1 VEPHPIR
8 LVVQDDLRRSR
19 LTVFFRLLLAVPHL
33 WWLSIWTFGAFFAV
47 VGNWFATL
55 VRGRSPLALHNFLA
69 GYVRYTTHVNA
80 YLFLAANPYPGFLGH
95 PGSYPIDVEIDEPRR
110 QSRWAVGF
118 RMLLAIPAFLLA
130 SALIGWGGARVGIY
144 GLVGGMMGTAAFL
157 GWFAAVVTGRMPD
170 GLRGLLAYALRYIA
184 QFDSYVFLLTAR
196 YPDSDPGE
204 YQPELPRLHPIRMDV
219 RDDLRRSRLT
229 VFFRLLL
236 TLPHQVWITLW
247 AVAVLF
253 AVIAAWFAALA
264 TGRTPSP
271 LHRFLAA
278 FLRYTTHLSAF
289 VYLVANPFPGFT
301 GTPGV
306 YPVDVE
312 IDGPA
317 RQNRWI
323 TGFRGLL
330 AFPAFLLLSALSSLL
345 LAAALLGWFYALVRG
360 RLTPGL
366 RNLGA
371 YVLRYQAQAYGYV
384 LLLTDRYAHSAP
396 PA

>member
-1 VEPHPIR
+1 
-8 LVVQDDLRRSR
+8 
-19 LTVFFRLLLAVPHL
+19 
-33 WWLSIWTFGAFFAV
+33 
-47 VGNWFATL
+47 
-55 VRGRSPLALHNFLA
+55 VRGQSPNALHNFLA

-110 QSRWAVGF
+110 QSRWGVGF
-118 RMLLAIPAFLLA
+118 RMLLAIPALLLA
-130 SALIGWGGARVGIY
+130 SALIGWGGARVGVY
-144 GLVGGMMGTAAFL
+144 GLVGGTMGTAAFL
-157 GWFAAVVTGRMPD
+157 GWFAALVTGRMPD

-184 QFDSYVFLLTAR
+184 QFDGYVFLLTAR

-204 YQPELPRLHPIRMDV
+204 YQPEFPRDHPIRMDV

-229 VFFRLLL
+229 VFFRFLL
-236 TLPHQVWITLW
+236 TLPHQIWLTLW
-247 AVAVLF
+247 AVVVLF
-253 AVIAAWFAALA
+253 VVIAAWFAALA
-264 TGRTPSP
+264 TGRTPAA

-278 FLRYTTHLSAF
+278 FVRYATHVSAF
-289 VYLVANPFPGFT
+289 LYLVANPFPGFT

-312 IDGPA
+312 IDGPV

-345 LAAALLGWFYALVRG
+345 LVAAFIGWFYALVRG

-384 LLLTDRYAHSAP
+384 LLLTDRYAHGAP

>member
-19 LTVFFRLLLAVPHL
+19 LTVFFRLLLAIPHL

-47 VGNWFATL
+47 IGNWFATL

-80 YLFLAANPYPGFLGH
+80 YLFLAANPYPGFVGQ

-110 QSRWAVGF
+110 QSRWGVGF
-118 RMLLAIPAFLLA
+118 RMLLAIPAFFLA
-130 SALIGWGGARVGIY
+130 GALIGWGGARAGYVALLAGT
-144 GLVGGMMGTAAFL
+144 MGTAAFL
-157 GWFAAVVTGRMPD
+157 GWFAALVTGRMPD
-170 GLRGLLAYALRYIA
+170 GMRDLVTYALRYVA
-184 QFDSYVFLLTAR
+184 QFDAYLFLLTGR

-204 YQPELPRLHPIRMDV
+204 YQPRLPGDHPIRLEV

-236 TLPHQVWITLW
+236 TLPHQVWLTLW
-247 AVAVLF
+247 SVVALLAAV
-253 AVIAAWFAALA
+253 AAWFATLA
-264 TGRTPSP
+264 MGRCPRP

-278 FLRYTTHLSAF
+278 YLRYSTHVSAF
-289 VYLVANPFPGFT
+289 LFLVANPFPGFT
-301 GTPGV
+301 GTPGI

-312 IDGPA
+312 IQAPE
-317 RQNRWI
+317 RQSRWI

-330 AFPAFLLLSALSSLL
+330 AFPALILLSALTNLL
-345 LAAALLGWFYALVRG
+345 FVVGLLGWFYSLARG
-360 RLTPGL
+360 RMTPGL

-371 YVLRYQAQAYGYV
+371 YVLRYNAQTYGY
-384 LLLTDRYAHSAP
+384 LFLLTDRYAHSAP